1 VFFMENNRLKRV
13 EWVDLNLPSLK
24 DFDRFLGW
32 MVGRVCFSGWL
43 FTISTIRVAAK
54 IIVSVCDQTERASR
68 QILAVYEQL
77 PHKGMLGA
85 NVLDTTA
92 IALPLSVE
100 NIITNLLQAIEGKHV
115 LIIGDT
121 GTGKSTIAQWLAYQV
136 GGDITVYDSD
146 ASPDE
151 WAGLNVV
158 GRKGNFQAI
167 ADAMEDDLQELQ
179 RRIELRGESGDRA
192 LAGMDSVTIAEEFP
206 LLVSE
211 VDVASAWLIKHGN
224 RGRKPKRFIVALS
237 QDDSVAALG
246 IEGQGNARKNFRF
259 VRLGK
264 FGVAHAKKLKDAAV
278 EEWLKAGKYRCM
290 VEDTPCQLPDLS
302 SFNMFM
308 PRVSI
313 QPSLVDVKT
322 AETTAEPE
330 LQPISSPENQVSDA
344 LLKAVKACM
353 QAGFSDS
360 KVIKEVLGFSGGRY
374 QEGKQI
380 LEKMKGEMEK

>member
-1 VFFMENNRLKRV
+1 MENNRLKRV

-43 FTISTIRVAAK
+43 FTINTIRVAAK

-77 PHKGMLGA
+77 PHRGMLGS

-100 NIITNLLQAIEGKHV
+100 NIITDLLRAIEGKHV
-115 LIIGDT
+115 LIVGDT

-136 GGDITVYDSD
+136 GGEITVYDSD

-151 WAGLNVV
+151 WTGLNVV
-158 GRKGNFQAI
+158 GRKGNFSAI
-167 ADAMEDDLQELQ
+167 AEAMEADLKELQ
-179 RRIELRGESGDRA
+179 RRIELRGESGDKA
-192 LAGMDSVTIAEEFP
+192 LAGMDSITIAEEFP

-211 VDVASAWLIKHGN
+211 VEVASKWLIKHGN

-237 QDDSVAALG
+237 QDDSVKALG

-264 FGVAHAKKLKDAAV
+264 FAVNHAKSLKDTAV
-278 EEWLKAGKYRCM
+278 EEWLKAGEYRCM

-308 PRVSI
+308 PRLSI
-313 QPSLVDVKT
+313 QPSLADAKT
-322 AETTAEPE
+322 AETTVEPE
-330 LQPISSPENQVSDA
+330 LQPISEPENQVTDV
-344 LLKAVKACM
+344 LLKAVKACT
-353 QAGFSDS
+353 QAGLSDS
-360 KVIKEVLGFSGGRY
+360 KIIKDILGYSGSRY
-374 QEGKQI
+374 QAGKEL
-380 LEKMKGEMEK
+380 LEKLRG

>member
-1 VFFMENNRLKRV
+1 M
-13 EWVDLNLPSLK
+13 DTAC
-24 DFDRFLGW
+24 FLGW
-32 MVGRVCFSGWL
+32 MVGRVLFSGWL
-43 FTISTIRVAAK
+43 FSINTIRVAAK

-77 PHKGMLGA
+77 PHAGMLGA
-85 NVLDTTA
+85 NVIDATA
-92 IALPLSVE
+92 VVLPLSPE
-100 NIITNLLQAIEGKHV
+100 NIITDLLRAIEGKHV
-115 LIIGDT
+115 LIVGDT

-136 GGDITVYDSD
+136 GGDITVYDPD
-146 ASPDE
+146 AAPDE

-158 GRKGNFQAI
+158 GRKGNFGAI
-167 ADAMEDDLQELQ
+167 ASSMEADLEELQ
-179 RRIELRGESGDRA
+179 RRIELRGEGGDKA

-211 VDVASAWLIKHGN
+211 VDIASQWLIRHGN
-224 RGRKPKRFIVALS
+224 RGRKPKRFIVGLS

-264 FGVAHAKKLKDAAV
+264 FGVNHAKRLKDTAV
-278 EEWLKAGKYRCM
+278 EDWLKSGKYRCM

-302 SFNMFM
+302 SFNMFV
-308 PRVSI
+308 PRVSL
-313 QPSLVDVKT
+313 QPSFQDVKM

-330 LQPISSPENQVSDA
+330 LKPISNPENQVSEP
-344 LLKAVKACM
+344 LLKAVKACL

-360 KVIKEVLGFSGGRY
+360 KLIKEVLGFSGGRY
-374 QEGKQI
+374 KEGREI
-380 LEKMKGEMEK
+380 LEKMKGELEK

>member
-1 VFFMENNRLKRV
+1 MENNRLKRV
-13 EWVDLNLPSLK
+13 EWVDLNLPSLR
-24 DFDRFLGW
+24 DFDRFIGW
-32 MVGRVCFSGWL
+32 MIGRVCFSGWL
-43 FTISTIRVAAK
+43 FTINTIRVAAK
-54 IIVSVCDQTERASR
+54 IIVSICDQTERASR

-77 PHKGMLGA
+77 PHRGMLGA

-92 IALPLSVE
+92 TALPLSVE

-115 LIIGDT
+115 LIVGDT

-136 GGDITVYDSD
+136 GGEITVYDSD

-151 WAGLNVV
+151 WTGLNVV
-158 GRKGNFQAI
+158 GRKGNFSAI
-167 ADAMEDDLQELQ
+167 AEAMEADLEELQ
-179 RRIELRGESGDRA
+179 RRIELRGESGDKA
-192 LAGMDSVTIAEEFP
+192 LAGMDSITIAEEFP

-211 VDVASAWLIKHGN
+211 VDIASQWLIRHGN

-264 FGVAHAKKLKDAAV
+264 FAVNHAKKLKDTAV
-278 EEWLKAGKYRCM
+278 EEWLKSGKYRCM

-308 PRVSI
+308 PRLSI

-322 AETTAEPE
+322 AETTVEPE
-330 LQPISSPENQVSDA
+330 LQPICSPENQVSEA
-344 LLKAVKACM
+344 LLKAVKACI

-360 KVIKEVLGFSGGRY
+360 KVIKEVLGFSGSRY

-380 LEKMKGEMEK
+380 LEKMKREL

>member
-1 VFFMENNRLKRV
+1 MENNRLKRV

-43 FTISTIRVAAK
+43 FTINTIRVAAK

-92 IALPLSVE
+92 IALPLLVE
-100 NIITNLLQAIEGKHV
+100 HVITNLLQAIEGKHV
-115 LIIGDT
+115 LIVGDT

-167 ADAMEDDLQELQ
+167 ADAMEDDLEELQ

-211 VDVASAWLIKHGN
+211 VDVASKWLVKHGN

-237 QDDSVAALG
+237 QDDSVKALG

-264 FGVAHAKKLKDAAV
+264 FAVNHAKHLKDTAV

-308 PRVSI
+308 PRLSI
-313 QPSLVDVKT
+313 QPSLVDLKT
-322 AETTAEPE
+322 AQTTTEPE
-330 LQPISSPENQVSDA
+330 LQPISEPENQVSEA
-344 LLKAVKACM
+344 LLNAVKACI

-380 LEKMKGEMEK
+380 LENMKRELGA